1 MRIGRGVSARG
12 LIAAVSTALL
22 LEMGAVQVAFAA
34 DGLGKPE
41 SSEPRAS
48 AVREVTDL
56 GADKARERRAK
67 ERRHNAAQAER
78 AEREQAADPEPVEK
92 RRPRSSSIA
101 ELSVSSPEANG
112 GGDYSATPLSASAS
126 WTAGG
131 NAGSFTW
138 GYDVTVPQPPAGPTP
153 NLSLNYD
160 SGSIDGRT
168 STTNN
173 QGSALGEGF
182 SITESYIE
190 RTYGPCD
197 EDGHADDQKDLCWK
211 YDNARLVLNG
221 KASRLVKDGG
231 TWRLSNDDA
240 AQVQR
245 HTGASNGDD
254 NGEYWTVTTGDGT
267 VYTFGKDNVGGSETD
282 SVWTVP
288 VYGDDSGEPG
298 YSEGTSFSGRSLRQA
313 WRWNLDVVED
323 THGNAATYW
332 YAKEINHYRKNGA
345 ATANT
350 AYTRGG
356 YLKEIRY
363 GQRASNL
370 DTYFYRIQL
379 AHKERCT
386 ATDCTELTE
395 DTKDNWPDVPF
406 EALCTDGE
414 SETDCTALGPS
425 YFSRKR
431 LTGITTQVKDG
442 TTFTDVDSWTFT
454 QDYLDPGDIGGVD
467 DQVLVLKK
475 IQRTGKAGAKTDIS
489 LDPVTF
495 TYRMLEN
502 RVDATDDIL
511 PITRPR
517 LSTITTETGGLITV
531 TYSSPE
537 CVRSE
542 VIGAPEDTNTRSC
555 YPQYWHINGASEA
568 SVDWFHK
575 YRVLAVVTTDPTG
588 HGETMETS
596 YTYQD
601 AAWHY
606 SDDPFTP
613 KDERTWSDWRGYRK
627 VTTYTG
633 AVGTTRSK
641 SVSIYLQGM
650 DGDKTE
656 TGTRDVTLAGVD
668 VAGLDVPDIAD
679 SDQYSGRLRQQITY
693 NGDTPVTV
701 KVTTP
706 WSKETARQDVPDA
719 GDHIARYV
727 RDAKTTTHTYL
738 TADHTWR
745 SRAVTTTYDDYGMP
759 VTAGDSG
766 QIGKGGDE
774 TCTRTW
780 YARNTSAGLT
790 SLVSRELTVARGC
803 GAALADVDMPADSSR
818 RGEVLSDTATV
829 YDNPDATTW
838 TPDQTPTVGE
848 ATWTG
853 RATGY
858 TTIGTPSGWQTVTTT
873 DYDALGRVTSA
884 TDAKGNTFTTAYTPT
899 GAGPLERTLVTNALG
914 HVTAAFYEPLRG
926 HALRSY
932 DVNRKKTEK
941 AFDALGR
948 LTGVWLPNRTPGG
961 GDSPSYKFGYH
972 LHNDKPSFVSS
983 GRITADGTTYTT
995 TYTIYDSLLRKLQT
1009 QAPSPHGGRIL
1020 TDTRYNSRGL
1030 AYETYADIFDPTT
1043 DPNGL
1048 YTRALHGEAPKQ
1060 TVTTYD
1066 GAGRATSSTL
1076 LVFGTEKWSTT
1087 TTYTGDSTATTARTG
1102 GEATRSITDIR
1113 GNIIESRTYAG
1124 EQPTDPEYGG
1134 TAPGMP
1140 YNTTGFTFTLDGKD
1154 KTVTGPD
1161 GAQWTYTYD
1170 LFGRQVKNTDPDNGT
1185 STAVHNALDQVV
1197 KATDSRGESVLTE
1210 YDALG
1215 RVTGTWANEKTT
1227 AHRLTGFTYDTVL
1240 KGKPATSTRYQDGAA
1255 YTTEVLAYDTLG
1267 HRQEWELQLPATDP
1281 LVEAGAPSTYF
1292 FDAHYTIDGLLRSK
1306 LLPAMGGLQQEAVSY
1321 DYTLQ
1326 GILKEI
1332 GGSTG
1337 YLLDAQYTPTG
1348 LTDYLTLGTGGTGNN
1363 ASYIDYTYEQGTDR
1377 LLSSEVTTDTH
1388 GWMLQATNYTYDPAG
1403 NVTSIT
1409 DPTTLD
1415 GQQAADTQCF
1425 DYDGHRRLT
1434 NAWTPASG
1442 NCTEARNAD
1451 ALGGRAPYWTSY
1463 TYNDAGQRTSET
1475 DHTTADTDTYCYTGD
1490 QPHTLTGISTT
1501 GDCTNPG
1508 RDYAYDPAGN
1518 TTQRP
1523 GQTLTWNTEGKL
1535 AKVTEGIVDTNYL
1548 YDASGNLLVRQ
1559 TEGGERVLYAGDTEL
1574 HLRADGTMWAQRY
1587 YGTSDMTIAVRSNRD
1602 TSSGTKLSY
1611 LASDKHHTSTLAID
1625 AGDEQTFVK
1634 RALAPFGQK
1643 RTEARIGD
1651 WVDDKAFI
1659 GKTHDEA
1666 TGLTHIGAREY
1677 DPATGMFLSLDPLLE
1692 VDRPQTLNG
1701 YSYAGQNPYTYTDP
1715 TGMGV
1720 AECHQGTT
1728 SCNGPTPTPPMP
1740 GSDNCYTGNH
1750 SASCIGTQPPN
1761 GSAGGGAPWTP
1772 PSHNCSGCNGGGGNQ
1787 NPWLKGSSGPDPD
1800 PWFEGLTL
1808 QEYLN
1813 QLAAARDQK
1822 REAKS
1827 ESLSEMLWDFSGF
1840 GSETNTFGYC
1850 ESASG
1855 GVAAMGSVGGCVLF
1869 TQGPDGSWDVGVS
1882 MSGGLSGV
1890 GAGFSR
1896 SRGLITS
1903 NADSMDQLSGWGV
1916 TKEVSAHYL
1925 LGASIQHENA
1935 VNVDG
1940 SFVRNT
1946 EGEPVTAVT
1955 QSGGLGVEGGAE
1967 LGVAHTWTCSLNTG
1981 CNPW

>member
-1 MRIGRGVSARG
+1 MRIGRRISTRG
-12 LIAAVSTALL
+12 LIAALSTALL
-22 LEMGAVQVAFAA
+22 IEIGAVQVAFAA

-41 SSEPRAS
+41 PSKSRAS
-48 AVREVTDL
+48 AVREVKGL

-67 ERRHNAAQAER
+67 ERKLNKEQAER

-101 ELSVSSPEANG
+101 QLSVSSTEASG

-131 NAGSFTW
+131 NAASFTW
-138 GYDVTVPQPPAGPTP
+138 GYDITVPEPPAGPSP

-190 RTYGPCD
+190 RTYGSCD
-197 EDGHADDQKDLCWK
+197 EDGHGNDQKDLCWK

-221 KASRLVKDGG
+221 KASRLVKDGS

-240 AQVQR
+240 AQVER

-254 NGEYWTVTTGDGT
+254 NGEYWTVTTTDGT

-298 YSEGTSFSGRSLRQA
+298 YSEGTSFNGRSLRQA
-313 WRWNLDVVED
+313 WRWNLDMVED

-332 YAKEINHYRKNGA
+332 YTKETNHYRKNGA
-345 ATANT
+345 STANT

-363 GQRASNL
+363 GQRADAL
-370 DTYFYRIQL
+370 DTYFYRVKL
-379 AHKERCT
+379 SHKERCT
-386 ATDCTELTE
+386 AEDCSELTE

-442 TTFTDVDSWTFT
+442 DTFRDVDSWAFT

-475 IQRTGKAGAKTDIS
+475 IQRTGKAGAKDDIT
-489 LDPVTF
+489 LDPVKF

-531 TYSSPE
+531 TYSAPE

-542 VIGAPEDTNTRSC
+542 VIDAPEDTNTRSC

-588 HGETMETS
+588 LGETMETS
-596 YTYQD
+596 YKYKG

-606 SDDPFTP
+606 SDSPFTP

-641 SVSIYLQGM
+641 SVSIYMQGM

-668 VAGLDVPDIAD
+668 VAGLDVPNIAD
-679 SDQYSGRLRQQITY
+679 SDQFSGRLRQQITY

-701 KVTTP
+701 KVTDP
-706 WSKETARQDVPDA
+706 WSKETARQDVPGA
-719 GDHIARYV
+719 GDHVARYV
-727 RDAKTTTHTYL
+727 RDEKTTTHTYL
-738 TADHTWR
+738 TADQTWR

-759 VTAGDSG
+759 TRAGDTG
-766 QIGKGGDE
+766 EIGKGGDE

-780 YARNTSAGLT
+780 YARNPDAGIT

-803 GAALADVDMPADSSR
+803 GTALADVDMPADTSR

-838 TPDQTPTVGE
+838 NTDQTPTKGE
-848 ATWTG
+848 VTWTG

-858 TTIGTPSGWQTVTTT
+858 TTTGSPASWQTATTSG
-873 DYDALGRVTSA
+873 YDALGRVTST
-884 TDAKGNTFTTAYTPT
+884 TDAKGNASTTAYTPS
-899 GAGPLERTLVTNALG
+899 GAGPLERTVATNPAGHNLV
-914 HVTAAFYEPLRG
+914 AFYEPLRG
-926 HALRSY
+926 QALRSY
-932 DVNRKKTEK
+932 DVNRKLTEK

-948 LTGVWLPNRTPGG
+948 LTDVWLPNRGTSQPA
-961 GDSPSYKFGYH
+961 SYTFSYH
-972 LHNDKPSFVSS
+972 LHNDKPSYVSS
-983 GRITADGTTYTT
+983 GRIAADGDTHIT

-1009 QAPSPHGGRIL
+1009 QTPSPHGGRIL

-1030 AYETYADIFDPTT
+1030 ANETYADIFDPTT
-1043 DPNGL
+1043 EPGGT

-1066 GAGRATSSTL
+1066 GVGRATSSTL

-1087 TTYTGDSTATTARTG
+1087 TTYTGDSTATTARNG
-1102 GEATRSITDIR
+1102 GEATRTITDIR
-1113 GNIIESRTYAG
+1113 GNTIERRTYAG
-1124 EQPTDPEYGG
+1124 SQPSDPDFGG
-1134 TAPGMP
+1134 TAPGIP
-1140 YNTTGFTFTLDGKD
+1140 YNTTKFTFTLDGKD

-1161 GAQWTYTYD
+1161 GTQWTYTYD
-1170 LFGRQVKNTDPDNGT
+1170 LFGRQVKNTDPDKGT
-1185 STAVHNALDQVV
+1185 STAVYNSLDQVI
-1197 KATDSRGESVLTE
+1197 KATDSRGQSILTE

-1215 RVTGTWANEKTT
+1215 RVTSTWANEKTD
-1227 AHRLTGFTYDTVL
+1227 ANRLTAFTYDTVL
-1240 KGKPATSTRYQDGAA
+1240 KGKPTTSTRYQEGAA

-1281 LVEAGAPSTYF
+1281 LVEAGAPSTYA
-1292 FDAHYTIDGLLRSK
+1292 FDAHYSIDGLLRSK
-1306 LLPAMGGLQQEAVSY
+1306 MLPAMGGLQQEAVSY
-1321 DYTLQ
+1321 TYTLQ
-1326 GILKEI
+1326 GMLKEI

-1337 YLLDAQYTPTG
+1337 YLLDADYTPTG
-1348 LTDYLTLGTGGTGNN
+1348 LPDVLTLGTGGTGNN
-1363 ASYIDYTYEQGTDR
+1363 ASYVDNTYQQGTDR
-1377 LLSSEVTTDTH
+1377 LLSSEVSTDTH

-1409 DPTTLD
+1409 DPTTLG

-1434 NAWTPASG
+1434 DAWTPASG
-1442 NCTEARNAD
+1442 DCTDARDTD

-1475 DHTTADTDTYCYTGD
+1475 DHTTADKDTYCYTGN

-1501 GDCTNPG
+1501 ADCTNPD

-1518 TTQRP
+1518 TTERP
-1523 GQTLTWNTEGKL
+1523 GQTLAWNTEGKL
-1535 AKVTEGIVDTNYL
+1535 AKVTEGVVDTNYL
-1548 YDASGNLLVRQ
+1548 YDASGNLLIRQ

-1587 YGTSDMTIAVRSNRD
+1587 YGTQDMTIAVRSNRD

-1611 LASDKHHTSTLAID
+1611 LATDKHRTSTLAID

-1634 RALAPFGQK
+1634 RALAPFGQR

-1677 DPATGMFLSLDPLLE
+1677 DPTTGTFLSVDPLLE
-1692 VDRPQTLNG
+1692 TDKPQTLNG
-1701 YSYAGQNPYTYTDP
+1701 YSYGAQNPYTYTDP
-1715 TGMGV
+1715 TGTELACDSKPGGMPPCPEHGAIDSSGRTGSGGMLSVTSRPVGNGHINTGTVRDRFGDIVRVTKHYREYTKPVGDGGKAQKKKAEEDSILESIWDSTGGKVVSAIADGAEATWEGLKTAGRWVGDHWRGMLETGV
-1720 AECHQGTT
+1720 FAVCVI
-1728 SCNGPTPTPPMP
+1728 
-1740 GSDNCYTGNH
+1740 
-1750 SASCIGTQPPN
+1750 A
-1761 GSAGGGAPWTP
+1761 SAGACVVASVIYLGAKHVTAYANGKFSGGK
-1772 PSHNCSGCNGGGGNQ
+1772 
-1787 NPWLKGSSGPDPD
+1787 L
-1800 PWFEGLTL
+1800 
-1808 QEYLN
+1808 
-1813 QLAAARDQK
+1813 ARDVIWT
-1822 REAKS
+1822 AI
-1827 ESLSEMLWDFSGF
+1827 G
-1840 GSETNTFGYC
+1840 
-1850 ESASG
+1850 
-1855 GVAAMGSVGGCVLF
+1855 GSVGRAVA
-1869 TQGPDGSWDVGVS
+1869 GSWRTTAIVRRGRKIKYVGPSGSTYGYTKRIEKGGTYANMSVNTAISGSTCGAGSASIGNAPLVGV
-1882 MSGGLSGV
+1882 
-1890 GAGFSR
+1890 
-1896 SRGLITS
+1896 
-1903 NADSMDQLSGWGV
+1903 
-1916 TKEVSAHYL
+1916 
-1925 LGASIQHENA
+1925 
-1935 VNVDG
+1935 
-1940 SFVRNT
+1940 
-1946 EGEPVTAVT
+1946 
-1955 QSGGLGVEGGAE
+1955 
-1967 LGVAHTWTCSLNTG
+1967 C
-1981 CNPW
+1981 